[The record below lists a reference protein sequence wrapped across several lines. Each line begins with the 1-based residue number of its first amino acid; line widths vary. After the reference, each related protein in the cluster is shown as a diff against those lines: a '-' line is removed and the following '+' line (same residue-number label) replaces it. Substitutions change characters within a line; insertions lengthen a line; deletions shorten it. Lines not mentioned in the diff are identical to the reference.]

1 MQLRDYQEQAVDAV
15 FKEWANGRPKTLLV
29 CPTGTGKTVI
39 FSEIVRRI
47 VAAGK
52 RVLVL
57 AHREELLNQAAE
69 KIETLTGCMTALEKG
84 TQTSLHSM
92 APITIASVQTLSR
105 ESRLQAFKPDYFD
118 TVIIDEAHHSLSPT
132 YRRIIDYFQ
141 AKYLG
146 VTATPDRGDKKKLSE
161 IFDSVAFEYSI
172 ITAIKQ
178 KHLVPI
184 IAKQI
189 PLKIDIS
196 KVGKSANGDYAA
208 GDSGHAIEPCLSEI
222 AQIIKPFCPDRK
234 ILMFLPLIETSR
246 KMVKAL
252 QDIGISAA
260 EVNGESTDRAEI
272 IRDFERGKY
281 SVLCNAMLLT
291 EGWDCPEVDCI
302 VILRPTKI
310 RSLYV
315 QMVGRGTRP
324 APNKK
329 DLLLLDF
336 LWLVG
341 QMELC
346 RPADIVINTEEK
358 RARAAQKIADAN
370 GEERD
375 LLELAAEVDRDIVKE
390 REQAMRDRFDE
401 NSTKKSKTVNVMD
414 LEVAIGAAALLDYV
428 PIFAWERE
436 PVTEKQA
443 QTLRK
448 MGVNPNSISCKGAAS
463 VILNRLFKR
472 IDAGLATPL
481 QIRTLERYGMKDV
494 GGWTKDEA
502 TRAIGFIAQN
512 KWKMSATVRERIR
525 GIRA

>member
-1 MQLRDYQEQAVDAV
+1 M
-15 FKEWANGRPKTLLV
+15 FSEWANGRPKTLLV

-105 ESRLQAFKPDYFD
+105 ERRLQAFDHDHFD
-118 TVIIDEAHHSLSPT
+118 AVIIDEAHHALSPT
-132 YRRIIDYFQ
+132 YRRIINHFQ
-141 AKYLG
+141 SKYLG
-146 VTATPDRGDKKKLSE
+146 VTATPDRGDKKKLGE
-161 IFDSVAFEYSI
+161 IFDSLAFEYST
-172 ITAIKQ
+172 ITAINQ
-178 KHLVPI
+178 GYLVPI

-196 KVGKSANGDYAA
+196 QVGRSGGDYAA
-208 GDSGHAIEPCLSEI
+208 GDSGHAIEPYLSEI
-222 AQIIKPFCPDRK
+222 AREVKPLSSDRK
-234 ILMFLPLIETSR
+234 IVMFLPLIDTSR

-252 QDIGISAA
+252 QDIGIAAA
-260 EVNGESTDRAEI
+260 EVNGESADRAEI

-291 EGWDCPEVDCI
+291 EGWDCPAVDCI
-302 VILRPTKI
+302 VVLRPTKI

-324 APNKK
+324 AEGKK

-336 LWLVG
+336 LWQSG
-341 QMELC
+341 RMELC
-346 RPADIVINTEEK
+346 RPADIVADKEEK
-358 RARAAQKIADAN
+358 LARITQKLTDAD
-370 GEERD
+370 GEQLD
-375 LLELAAEVDRDIVKE
+375 LLELADEVDRDIVKE
-390 REQAMRDRFDE
+390 REQAMKDLLE
-401 NSTKKSKTVNVMD
+401 KNSTKKSKTVNVMQF
-414 LEVAIGAAALLDYV
+414 EFAIGGGMLLDYE
-428 PIFAWERE
+428 PDFAWERE

-448 MGVNPNSISCKGAAS
+448 LGVDPDGISCKGAAS
-463 VILNRLFKR
+463 VVLNRLFKR
-472 IDAGLATPL
+472 MAAGLATPL
-481 QIRTLERYGMKDV
+481 QIRTLERYGMEGV
-494 GGWTKDEA
+494 GDWTKDQA

>member
-15 FKEWANGRPKTLLV
+15 FKEWADGRSKTLLV

-84 TQTSLHSM
+84 TQTSVHSM

-105 ESRLQAFKPDYFD
+105 ENRLQAFEPDHFD
-118 TVIIDEAHHSLSPT
+118 TVIIDEAHHALSTT
-132 YRRIIDYFQ
+132 YRRIIDHFQ

-146 VTATPDRGDKKKLSE
+146 VTATPDRGDKKKLGE
-161 IFDSVAFEYSI
+161 IFDSLAFEYST
-172 ITAIKQ
+172 ITAINQ
-178 KHLVPI
+178 GYLVPI

-196 KVGKSANGDYAA
+196 QVGRSGGDYAA
-208 GDSGHAIEPCLSEI
+208 GDSGHAIEPYLSEI
-222 AQIIKPFCPDRK
+222 AREVKPLSSDRK
-234 ILMFLPLIETSR
+234 IVMFLPLIETSR

-260 EVNGESTDRAEI
+260 EVNGESADRAEI

-291 EGWDCPEVDCI
+291 EGWDCPAVDCI

-336 LWLVG
+336 LWQSG
-341 QMELC
+341 RMELC
-346 RPADIVINTEEK
+346 RPADIVADTEK
-358 RARAAQKIADAN
+358 KLARITQKLTDAD
-370 GEERD
+370 GEQLD
-375 LLELAAEVDRDIVKE
+375 LLELADEVDRDIVKE
-390 REQAMRDRFDE
+390 REQAMKDLLE
-401 NSTKKSKTVNVMD
+401 KNSTKKSKTVNVMQF
-414 LEVAIGAAALLDYV
+414 EFSIGGGILLDYE
-428 PIFAWERE
+428 PDFAWERE

-448 MGVNPNSISCKGAAS
+448 MGVDPDSISCKGAA
-463 VILNRLFKR
+463 VIIIGRLYKR
-472 IDAGLATPL
+472 IKAGLATPL
-481 QIRTLERYGMKDV
+481 QMRTLERYGMKDV
-494 GGWTKDEA
+494 GNWTKDEA

>member
-1 MQLRDYQEQAVDAV
+1 MQLRDYQEQAVEAV
-15 FKEWANGRPKTLLV
+15 FAEWANGRPKTLLV

-105 ESRLQAFKPDYFD
+105 ESRLQAFEPDHFD
-118 TVIIDEAHHSLSPT
+118 TVIIDEAHHALSPT

-146 VTATPDRGDKKKLSE
+146 VTATPDRGDKKKLGE
-161 IFDSVAFEYSI
+161 IFDSLAFEYST
-172 ITAIKQ
+172 ITAINQ
-178 KHLVPI
+178 GYLVPI

-196 KVGKSANGDYAA
+196 QVGRSGGDYAA
-208 GDSGHAIEPCLSEI
+208 GDSGHAIEPYLSEI
-222 AQIIKPFCPDRK
+222 AREVKPLCPDRK
-234 ILMFLPLIETSR
+234 IVMFLPLIDTSR

-252 QDIGISAA
+252 QDIGIAAA
-260 EVNGESTDRAEI
+260 EVNGESADRAEI

-291 EGWDCPEVDCI
+291 EGWDCPAVDCI

-336 LWLVG
+336 LWQSG
-341 QMELC
+341 RMELC
-346 RPADIVINTEEK
+346 RPADIVADKEEK
-358 RARAAQKIADAN
+358 LARITQKLTDAD
-370 GEERD
+370 GEQLD
-375 LLELAAEVDRDIVKE
+375 LLELADEVDRDIVKE
-390 REQAMRDRFDE
+390 REQAMKDLLEE
-401 NSTKKSKTVNVMD
+401 NRTKKGKTVNVMQF
-414 LEVAIGAAALLDYV
+414 EFSIGGGMLLDYE
-428 PIFAWERE
+428 PDFAWERE

-448 MGVNPNSISCKGAAS
+448 LGVDPDGISCKGAAS
-463 VILNRLFKR
+463 VVLNRLFKR
-472 IDAGLATPL
+472 MAAGLATPL
-481 QIRTLERYGMKDV
+481 QIRTLERYGMEDV
-494 GGWTKDEA
+494 GGWTKDQA
-502 TRAIGFIAQN
+502 TKAIGLIAQN
-512 KWKMSATVRERIR
+512 KWKMNATVRERIR
-525 GIRA
+525 GIRS

>member
-1 MQLRDYQEQAVDAV
+1 M
-15 FKEWANGRPKTLLV
+15 FKEWADGRPKTLLV

-47 VAAGK
+47 VTAGK

-105 ESRLQAFKPDYFD
+105 ESRLQAFEPDYFD
-118 TVIIDEAHHSLSPT
+118 TVIIDEAHHALSPT
-132 YRRIIDYFQ
+132 YRRIIDHFQ

-146 VTATPDRGDKKKLSE
+146 VTATPDRGDKKKLGE
-161 IFDSVAFEYSI
+161 IFDSLAFEYST
-172 ITAIKQ
+172 ITAINQ
-178 KHLVPI
+178 GYLVPI

-196 KVGKSANGDYAA
+196 QVGRSGGDYAA
-208 GDSGHAIEPCLSEI
+208 GDSGHAIEPYLSEI
-222 AQIIKPFCPDRK
+222 AREIKPLCPGRK
-234 ILMFLPLIETSR
+234 IVMFLPLIDTSR

-260 EVNGESTDRAEI
+260 EVNGESADRAEI

-336 LWLVG
+336 LWQSG
-341 QMELC
+341 RMELC
-346 RPADIVINTEEK
+346 RPADIVADKEEK
-358 RARAAQKIADAN
+358 LARITQKLTDAD
-370 GEERD
+370 GEQLD
-375 LLELAAEVDRDIVKE
+375 LLELADEVDRDIVKE
-390 REQAMRDRFDE
+390 REQAMKDLLE
-401 NSTKKSKTVNVMD
+401 KNSTKKSKTVNVMQF
-414 LEVAIGAAALLDYV
+414 EFSIGGGMLLDYE
-428 PIFAWERE
+428 PDFAWERE

-448 MGVNPNSISCKGAAS
+448 LGVDPEGISCKGAAS
-463 VILNRLFKR
+463 VVLNRLFKR
-472 IDAGLATPL
+472 MDAGLATPL
-481 QIRTLERYGMKDV
+481 QIRTLERYGMEDV
-494 GGWTKDEA
+494 GDWTKDQA

-525 GIRA
+525 GIRS

>member
-1 MQLRDYQEQAVDAV
+1 MQLRDYQEQAVKAV
-15 FKEWANGRPKTLLV
+15 FAEWANGRPKTLLV

-105 ESRLQAFKPDYFD
+105 ESRLQAFDHDHFD
-118 TVIIDEAHHSLSPT
+118 TVIIDEAHHALSPT

-146 VTATPDRGDKKKLSE
+146 VTATPDRGDKKKLGE
-161 IFDSVAFEYSI
+161 IFDSLAFEYST
-172 ITAIKQ
+172 ITAINQ
-178 KHLVPI
+178 GYLVPI

-196 KVGKSANGDYAA
+196 QVGRSGGDYAA
-208 GDSGHAIEPCLSEI
+208 GDSGHAIEPYLSEI
-222 AQIIKPFCPDRK
+222 AREVKPLCPDRK
-234 ILMFLPLIETSR
+234 IVMFLPLIDTSR

-252 QDIGISAA
+252 QDIGIAAA
-260 EVNGESTDRAEI
+260 EVNGESADRAEI

-324 APNKK
+324 AEGKK

-336 LWLVG
+336 LWQSG
-341 QMELC
+341 RMELC
-346 RPADIVINTEEK
+346 RPADIVADKEEK
-358 RARAAQKIADAN
+358 LARITQKLTDAD
-370 GEERD
+370 GEQLD
-375 LLELAAEVDRDIVKE
+375 LLELADEVDSDIVKE
-390 REQAMRDRFDE
+390 REQAMKDLLE
-401 NSTKKSKTVNVMD
+401 KNSTKKSKTVNVMQF
-414 LEVAIGAAALLDYV
+414 EFSIGGGMLLDYK
-428 PIFAWERE
+428 PDFAWERE

-448 MGVNPNSISCKGAAS
+448 MGVDPDSISCKGAA
-463 VILNRLFKR
+463 VIIIGRLYKR
-472 IDAGLATPL
+472 IKAGLATPL
-481 QIRTLERYGMKDV
+481 QMRTLERYGMKDV
-494 GGWTKDEA
+494 GNWTKDEA

-512 KWKMSATVRERIR
+512 NWRMNAIVKEQIR

>member
-1 MQLRDYQEQAVDAV
+1 M
-15 FKEWANGRPKTLLV
+15 FSEWANGRPKTLLV

-105 ESRLQAFKPDYFD
+105 ESRLQAFEPDYFD
-118 TVIIDEAHHSLSPT
+118 TVIIDEAHHALSPT
-132 YRRIIDYFQ
+132 YRRIIDHFQ

-146 VTATPDRGDKKKLSE
+146 VTATPDRGDKKKLGE
-161 IFDSVAFEYSI
+161 IFDSLAFEYST
-172 ITAIKQ
+172 ITAINQ
-178 KHLVPI
+178 GYLVPI

-196 KVGKSANGDYAA
+196 QVGRSGGDYAA
-208 GDSGHAIEPCLSEI
+208 GDSGQAIEPYLSEI
-222 AQIIKPFCPDRK
+222 AREIKPLSSDRK
-234 ILMFLPLIETSR
+234 IVMFLPLIDTSR

-252 QDIGISAA
+252 QDIGIAAA
-260 EVNGESTDRAEI
+260 EVNGESADRAEI

-291 EGWDCPEVDCI
+291 EGWDCPAVDCI

-336 LWLVG
+336 LWQSG
-341 QMELC
+341 RMELC
-346 RPADIVINTEEK
+346 RPADIVADKEEK
-358 RARAAQKIADAN
+358 LARITQKLTDAD
-370 GEERD
+370 GEQLD
-375 LLELAAEVDRDIVKE
+375 LLELADEVDRDIVKE
-390 REQAMRDRFDE
+390 REQAMKDLLE
-401 NSTKKSKTVNVMD
+401 KNSTKKSKTVNVMQF
-414 LEVAIGAAALLDYV
+414 EFAIGGGMLLDYE
-428 PIFAWERE
+428 PDFAWERE

-448 MGVNPNSISCKGAAS
+448 LGVDPDGISCKGAAS
-463 VILNRLFKR
+463 VVLNRLFKR
-472 IDAGLATPL
+472 MDAGLATPL
-481 QIRTLERYGMKDV
+481 QIRTLERYGMEDV
-494 GGWTKDEA
+494 GDWTKDQA
-502 TRAIGFIAQN
+502 TQAIGFIAQN

-525 GIRA
+525 GIRS

>member
-1 MQLRDYQEQAVDAV
+1 MQLRDYQEQAVKAV
-15 FKEWANGRPKTLLV
+15 FTEWADGRLKTLLV

-84 TQTSLHSM
+84 AQTSLHSM

-105 ESRLQAFKPDYFD
+105 ESRLQAFEPDYFD
-118 TVIIDEAHHSLSPT
+118 TVIIDEAHHALSPT
-132 YRRIIDYFQ
+132 YRRIIDHFQ

-146 VTATPDRGDKKKLSE
+146 VTATPDRGDKKKLGE
-161 IFDSVAFEYSI
+161 IFDSLAFEYST
-172 ITAIKQ
+172 ITAINQ
-178 KHLVPI
+178 GYLVPI

-196 KVGKSANGDYAA
+196 QVGRSGGDYAA
-208 GDSGHAIEPCLSEI
+208 GDSGHAIEPYLSEI
-222 AQIIKPFCPDRK
+222 AREVKPLSSDRK
-234 ILMFLPLIETSR
+234 IVMFLPLIDTSR

-252 QDIGISAA
+252 QDIGIAAA
-260 EVNGESTDRAEI
+260 EVNGESADRAEI

-291 EGWDCPEVDCI
+291 EGWDCPAVDCI

-336 LWLVG
+336 LWQSG
-341 QMELC
+341 RMELC
-346 RPADIVINTEEK
+346 RPADIVADKEEK
-358 RARAAQKIADAN
+358 LARITQKLTDAD
-370 GEERD
+370 GEQLD
-375 LLELAAEVDRDIVKE
+375 LLELADEVDRDIVKE
-390 REQAMRDRFDE
+390 REQAMKDLLE
-401 NSTKKSKTVNVMD
+401 KNSTKKSKTVNVMQF
-414 LEVAIGAAALLDYV
+414 EFSIGGGMLLDYE
-428 PIFAWERE
+428 PDFAWERE

-448 MGVNPNSISCKGAAS
+448 LGVDPEGISCKGAAS
-463 VILNRLFKR
+463 VVLNRLFKR
-472 IDAGLATPL
+472 MDAGLATPL
-481 QIRTLERYGMKDV
+481 QIRTLERYGMEDV
-494 GGWTKDEA
+494 GDWTKDQA

-525 GIRA
+525 GIRS